1 MGLKKFIWAVVN
13 VATLGIVQEW
23 FTFAIEWDDG
33 EIEYLRG
40 HTVGQ
45 ALNQSG
51 YTAETVDDHMVS
63 YCIVNPGE
71 VLPELVNFAIEW
83 DTGAFEYLR
92 GFSIVDA
99 LERVGWTAEA
109 ADVHIV
115 SYCILKPGEVHP
127 DDPEYH

>member
-1 MGLKKFIWAVVN
+1 LRAKGDFCETTVFQYQRTERTDMGLKKFIWAVVN

-23 FTFAIEWDDG
+23 FTFAILWDDG

-51 YTAETVDDHMVS
+51 YTADTVDDHMVS

-71 VLPELVNFAIEW
+71 L
-83 DTGAFEYLR
+83 
-92 GFSIVDA
+92 
-99 LERVGWTAEA
+99 
-109 ADVHIV
+109 
-115 SYCILKPGEVHP
+115 HP